1 MNTQLIVMMMFVML
15 VLVVAAFLWYKGQK
29 KLVLTALGFL
39 VHKAEVYFSAGENQ
53 AKIDFVLRRIGTFV
67 HPALRWLWHEEWI
80 KKQVVRI
87 LLRVEKELGYKNTL
101 DDVAAKAKDSV
112 IDYAESYAKKSINTA
127 VDYMTENLINANVG
141 GDYNLVDNE
150 QIKLLN
156 AELKEKIGLGVNL
169 KAFVSGETDFKGK
182 SSAMAGLQ
190 LEKNF

>member
-1 MNTQLIVMMMFVML
+1 MDYQLIIFA
-15 VLVVAAFLWYKGQK
+15 VLVALAIITGVVLWVRGQK
-29 KLVLTALGFL
+29 KIVLDALALL

-53 AKIDFVLRRIGTFV
+53 AKIDFVLRRIGTFI
-67 HPALRWLWHEEWI
+67 HPALRWLWHEGWI
-80 KKQVVRI
+80 KKQVRSI
-87 LLRVEKELGYKNTL
+87 LLRVEKELGYKHII
-101 DDVAAKAKDSV
+101 DDVAEKAKANV

-156 AELKEKIGLGVNL
+156 AELKEKIGLGINL
-169 KAFVSGETDFKGK
+169 KAFVTGETDFKGK

>member
-1 MNTQLIVMMMFVML
+1 MNAQMAIAVVLMVIVIAIGAV
-15 VLVVAAFLWYKGQK
+15 LWYRGQK
-29 KLVLTALGFL
+29 KIVIDALALL

-53 AKIDFVLRRIGTFV
+53 AKIDFVLRRIGTFI

-80 KKQVVRI
+80 KKQVVKI

-101 DDVAAKAKDSV
+101 DDVVAKAKDSV
-112 IDYAESYAKKSINTA
+112 IDYAESYARKSINTA

-169 KAFVSGETDFKGK
+169 KAFVTGETDFKGK
-182 SSAMAGLQ
+182 NSAMAGLQ
-190 LEKNF
+190 FEKKF